1 MLHTLLAVAL
11 SQGSM
16 YVPTQLRVERLLPQ
30 DAFGIDTPNPV
41 LSWDLLPA
49 GKAQQQQYAATFRP
63 SKVPSL
69 NTSLYISTYNAFF
82 LLLLSAMV

>member
-1 MLHTLLAVAL
+1 
-11 SQGSM
+11 M

-49 GKAQQQQYAATFRP
+49 GKAQQQCNLQAL
-63 SKVPSL
+63 K
-69 NTSLYISTYNAFF
+69 ST
-82 LLLLSAMV
+82 LL